1 MKALI
6 QVVILFSLVGVGY
19 ICKKLKIISNNMN
32 NDVSNLLVYVSLP
45 ALIIVSFSSFEFSD
59 AMLKD
64 GSRLFIICLVL
75 NILYIIM
82 SYIFTKILG
91 VKDTTKDVLQFALV
105 FTNAGFM
112 GFPIAYVVFGEI
124 GVFYIAIFNMLSDI
138 FLWTFGVKVMSRPLR
153 TSNKEDLS
161 VQSTS
166 LLKQLMNPCIV
177 AVLIGIVL
185 FLTSVKL
192 PLPIHNS
199 LELVGGVTTPL
210 AMIFIGSMLGDL
222 EFKDIIADTKV
233 LQCTLIRLIVL
244 PLIVLGILKFFNI
257 NGLLFS
263 VPVLATALPV
273 AVGSS
278 IVAAKYGNDYYL
290 ASKVVFISTLFS
302 IVTIPFFIWI
312 L

>member
-1 MKALI
+1 MNALI
-6 QVVILFSLVGVGY
+6 QVMVLFSLVGVGY
-19 ICKKLKIISNNMN
+19 TCKKLKIISNAMN
-32 NDVSNLLVYVSLP
+32 NDVSNLLVYISLP
-45 ALIIVSFSSFEFSD
+45 ALIIVSFSSFKFSD
-59 AMLKD
+59 TMLKE
-64 GSRLFIICLVL
+64 GSKLLLICLIL
-75 NILYIIM
+75 NVLYIVL
-82 SYIFTKILG
+82 SYLFTKILG
-91 VKDTTKDVLQFALV
+91 VTGTTKDVFQFALV

-124 GVFYIAIFNMLSDI
+124 GVFYMAIFNMLSDI
-138 FLWTFGVKVMSRPLR
+138 FLWTFGVRILSRPLR
-153 TSNKEDLS
+153 KANKENVND
-161 VQSTS
+161 QGAS

-177 AVLIGIVL
+177 AVFIGLVF

-192 PLPIHNS
+192 PVAIHNS
-199 LELVGGVTTPL
+199 LELIGSVTTPL

-222 EFKDIIADTKV
+222 EIKEIVTDTKV

-244 PLIVLGILKFFNI
+244 PLIALSILKLFNVD
-257 NGLLFS
+257 GLLFS

-278 IVAAKYGNDYYL
+278 IVAAKYGSDYYL
-290 ASKVVFISTLFS
+290 ASKMVFISTLFS